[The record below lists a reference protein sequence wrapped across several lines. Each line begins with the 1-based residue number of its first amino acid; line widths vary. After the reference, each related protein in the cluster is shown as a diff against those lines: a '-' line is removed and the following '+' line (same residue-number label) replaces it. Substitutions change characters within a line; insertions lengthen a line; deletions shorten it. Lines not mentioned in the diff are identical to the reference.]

1 MMTEAIAKTDEGLSR
16 NEFFDEQVENA
27 RREQRKAFRKGWFVL
42 ICVLFVEFFFFP
54 RWGIFSLILEAV
66 IFSAI
71 FFLVM
76 YFVWGP
82 ADIGWASFPRE
93 GYTKPLLSGN
103 ELSGFIGCPKG
114 KAFTEEWD
122 VVDAD
127 HPDATERKDIVIL
140 GMHIIPSWPF
150 SKVYWEKTEWERYY
164 PNLKKALP
172 RRELL
177 KEFTLLPY
185 PYYIEIMDA
194 EDLNRLGVTLITNV
208 VMEIVNPK
216 KALFRQ
222 ATTWIDIIKPIIQ
235 GGYVTY
241 VKGTTFQE
249 MLTKKKD
256 IGGELLQYME
266 DPSGQYDTL
275 AEMIE
280 KVYGIRIESISVL
293 DIVGSDKDEQDA
305 IKAKAIAG
313 LKREASLIDA
323 DAKSRGSA
331 IATMGKAFKMM
342 TQMMAQ
348 VKITEEEQQAEYVAA
363 ENRLKIRL
371 RDDPKG
377 FEEDYG
383 VIFKKCL
390 DLVQR
395 DMALEKDSFLDVR
408 SPDSKGTG
416 TADLL
421 SILATSDMLNNRSL
435 RGAQKVIRV
444 KEEDNEG

>member
-1 MMTEAIAKTDEGLSR
+1 
-16 NEFFDEQVENA
+16 
-27 RREQRKAFRKGWFVL
+27 
-42 ICVLFVEFFFFP
+42 
-54 RWGIFSLILEAV
+54 
-66 IFSAI
+66 
-71 FFLVM
+71 M